1 MDIEATE
8 THNKRERERG
18 REEKK
23 QPKEKKDEEE
33 ILYRSN
39 NIVMEKEKDKKE
51 KDMCVYRDDRLGIM
65 FAVRHMKYSVDEII
79 K

>member
-8 THNKRERERG
+8 KKTQDEREKNR
-18 REEKK
+18 
-23 QPKEKKDEEE
+23 PKEKTKKKE

-39 NIVMEKEKDKKE
+39 NIIRKREEDKK
-51 KDMCVYRDDRLGIM
+51 KKICVYRDDRLGIM
-65 FAVRHMKYSVDEII
+65 LAVRHMKYSVDEII